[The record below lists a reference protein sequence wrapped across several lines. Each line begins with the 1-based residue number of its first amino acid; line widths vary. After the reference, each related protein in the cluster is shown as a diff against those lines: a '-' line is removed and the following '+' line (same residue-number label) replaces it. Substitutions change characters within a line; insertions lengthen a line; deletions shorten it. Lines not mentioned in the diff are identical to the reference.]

1 MARINKDIVSDTT
14 YKTTRQGNG
23 TYSKKTSPGGEIFF
37 DGLRAGSSPSKAHRR
52 KKPYRGQGK

>member
-23 TYSKKTSPGGEIFF
+23 TYSKKTLPGGEIFF
-37 DGLRAGSSPSKAHRR
+37 DGHRTGSPPSKAHRR
-52 KKPYRGQGK
+52 KKPYKGQGK